1 MGPFDF
7 SSIAAQP
14 WFQAWQRAAA
24 DSMAAAARDPRLMRL
39 GAGMLRSQLINAAST
54 MMATAGELAARSLDA
69 AKAWTTPIGQAVA
82 NAANVTSPKV

>member
-1 MGPFDF
+1 MAPFDF

-39 GAGMLRSQLINAAST
+39 GAGMLRSQLLWGRVAQTSWQA
-54 MMATAGELAARSLDA
+54 MWAPVDA
-69 AKAWTTPIGQAVA
+69 LVDPE
-82 NAANVTSPKV
+82 

>member
-1 MGPFDF
+1 MAPFDF

-39 GAGMLRSQLINAAST
+39 GAGLLRSQLLWGRAAQTSWQ
-54 MMATAGELAARSLDA
+54 AAWAPIDA
-69 AKAWTTPIGQAVA
+69 LTDRE
-82 NAANVTSPKV
+82 

>member
-39 GAGMLRSQLINAAST
+39 GAGMLRSQLLMGRAMQTLWQAAW
-54 MMATAGELAARSLDA
+54 APADA
-69 AKAWTTPIGQAVA
+69 L
-82 NAANVTSPKV
+82 NDRE

>member
-1 MGPFDF
+1 MAPFDF

-39 GAGMLRSQLINAAST
+39 GAGMLRSQLLWGRSAQAAWQ
-54 MMATAGELAARSLDA
+54 AAWAPIDALADRE
-69 AKAWTTPIGQAVA
+69 
-82 NAANVTSPKV
+82 